1 MIGNNILRL
10 DSLEYM
16 IVDDFDELESVQ
28 DEYEAIGCFHL
39 DPKRHVTVMFLNRQ
53 ANMDRL

>member
-1 MIGNNILRL
+1 
-10 DSLEYM
+10 M